1 MFSSEEEGWAD
12 AVVGGISTVTN
23 LAIELPSTLL
33 VLISTALLLVWD
45 YTCQGAQQVSDALGK
60 YYSDK
65 FELKFPELS
74 RAELGR
80 LRAEPSLGISIFELK
95 PS

>member
-1 MFSSEEEGWAD
+1 MMFVLKYFSFRGLMGVWEAMFSSEEEGWAD
-12 AVVGGISTVTN
+12 AVVGSISTVTN

-60 YYSDK
+60 
-65 FELKFPELS
+65 
-74 RAELGR
+74 
-80 LRAEPSLGISIFELK
+80 
-95 PS
+95 

>member
-1 MFSSEEEGWAD
+1 MGVWEAMFSSEEEGWAD

-60 YYSDK
+60 IITTLSN
-65 FELKFPELS
+65 FLNFPCLLWPFS
-74 RAELGR
+74 THFLFNRDFTL
-80 LRAEPSLGISIFELK
+80 
-95 PS
+95 